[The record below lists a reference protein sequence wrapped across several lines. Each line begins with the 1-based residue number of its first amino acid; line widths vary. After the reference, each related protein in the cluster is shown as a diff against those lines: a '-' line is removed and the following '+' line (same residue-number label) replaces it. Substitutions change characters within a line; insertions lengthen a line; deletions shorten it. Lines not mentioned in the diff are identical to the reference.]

1 MFSRLSFFRRVYVE
15 TNAVFFICFQTES
28 HNLQCK
34 IESADFFFFAN
45 KNPQA
50 AFCFYASWLSFKC
63 ILTFKFSITRQ
74 VKARSADQVFQ
85 MAVISTLL

>member
-34 IESADFFFFAN
+34 IEGADFFFCEQEPAGSLLLLCFM
-45 KNPQA
+45 
-50 AFCFYASWLSFKC
+50 AFFQMHTNF
-63 ILTFKFSITRQ
+63 
-74 VKARSADQVFQ
+74 QVFNNTP
-85 MAVISTLL
+85 S